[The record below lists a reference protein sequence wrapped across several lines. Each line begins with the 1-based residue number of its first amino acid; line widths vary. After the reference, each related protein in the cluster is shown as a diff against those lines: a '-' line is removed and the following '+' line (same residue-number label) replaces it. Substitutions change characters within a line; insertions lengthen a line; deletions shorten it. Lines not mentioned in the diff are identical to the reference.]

1 MYFPGW
7 HEPSQ
12 GPPTSKP
19 APAVGRPCEG
29 PLQVATNLV
38 DAPVPEVTKTASAT
52 PRRDA
57 LERSGRTFNG
67 HAVDLHEAVQH
78 GPVGGPE
85 VADQAASAIVEEK
98 DEGGMR
104 EELALATPW
113 TYTQRHNT
121 DWLESQWSQTRL
133 QPQ

>member
-1 MYFPGW
+1 M
-7 HEPSQ
+7 
-12 GPPTSKP
+12 
-19 APAVGRPCEG
+19 
-29 PLQVATNLV
+29 
-38 DAPVPEVTKTASAT
+38 VTE
-52 PRRDA
+52 RVA
-57 LERSGRTFNG
+57 LERSERACSGHTLDL
-67 HAVDLHEAVQH
+67 HAVVQH
-78 GPVGGPE
+78 GLVGGPE

-121 DWLESQWSQTRL
+121 DWLESQWSQTGL